1 VQKFVPLAKPALR
14 NGPPRSHSFK
24 TSWRGPR
31 SRAHTSVRKQTT
43 HFTQSKSKLG
53 SACHQSGTLG
63 LKYGQAEAPSDEDLD
78 RVKNLLLAQT
88 TNGRGFRA
96 PRFSVRIRRIWDSD
110 QDHTSKNQEIG
121 RPRPLNIATIKFAV
135 GLECVRKYVNECSHF
150 RPPALASAFT
160 AIRTILPRTPAFV

>member
-1 VQKFVPLAKPALR
+1 MIATNACFSR
-14 NGPPRSHSFK
+14 RSELCFM
-24 TSWRGPR
+24 SWDSG
-31 SRAHTSVRKQTT
+31 RKQTT

-110 QDHTSKNQEIG
+110 QDHTSKSQEIS

-135 GLECVRKYVNECSHF
+135 GFGMRAKVRERVQSF
-150 RPPALASAFT
+150 QAPALASAFT